1 MEVSS
6 EGEEFNLA
14 NGFNCDCSDPENF
27 GFEDQFWCT
36 HLNAEEIDGA
46 PEAVEYFMDL
56 LCGDAEPHQFPPVG
70 PSCYLYNYERFAHHE
85 AGPDDG
91 NVPTIFP
98 EGTQFDD
105 DFMYGYA
112 VCIMTEEGQE
122 VDREENGI
130 PCDCSNPREFMKN
143 MLNEGMFLRIS

>member
-1 MEVSS
+1 M
-6 EGEEFNLA
+6 A
-14 NGFNCDCSDPENF
+14 NGFNCDCADPENF
-27 GFEDQFWCT
+27 DFEDQFWCS
-36 HLNAEEIDGA
+36 HLSDSDEEIDGTPA
-46 PEAVEYFMDL
+46 AVEYFMAL
-56 LCGDAEPHQFPPVG
+56 TCGDVEPHQFVPSNG

-91 NVPTIFP
+91 DVPKIFP

-105 DFMYGYA
+105 DFMNGQHWC
-112 VCIMTEEGQE
+112 VMTEKGQE

-143 MLNEGMFLRIS
+143 MLNQGMFFKNLLN